1 MAIAPLQ
8 LPSSQPFTQQIDFAT
23 PLARIGQSIDTAQ
36 QRQSLADLGKGIMDG
51 SVNIHQAAGQALA
64 AGNSQLGLSLLKL
77 EQLGAQSANGVYGT
91 PIYGTDANGKTV
103 LGAITKNG
111 QFRQLDTGGVT
122 PTPGV
127 RFLDTGTGFI
137 GMNSRTGQPMG
148 PISGG
153 QGGVTGASSP
163 AAGALAASPVPASP
177 AAPAAPFRQDP
188 LSIGNVIGGG
198 TANPGAPQGN
208 FIPKDIRGAEAAKAE
223 GKAQG
228 TAVAEY
234 QSIKSKMPGL
244 EQVVKKLDGLADKA
258 TYTLA
263 GQGLDNSMRQ
273 LGMQPRDAAI
283 ARAQYTA
290 TVDNQILPLLR
301 DTFGA
306 QFTEREG
313 NVLRATLGDPN
324 KSPKEKQALLRA
336 FIDQKNR
343 DVEALRVRTGQPAT
357 QRPAQSSAPPM
368 QGARQA
374 PDGNW
379 YVQQNGRYFRVEQ

>member
-64 AGNSQLGLSLLKL
+64 AGNQPLGLSLLKL

-91 PIYGTDANGKTV
+91 PIYGTDAQGNTV

-111 QFRQLDTGGVT
+111 QFRKLDTGGVT

-127 RFLDTGTGFI
+127 KFLDLGTGFRAY
-137 GMNSRTGQPMG
+137 GSRSGLPVQQPG
-148 PISGG
+148 AAPGG
-153 QGGVTGASSP
+153 P
-163 AAGALAASPVPASP
+163 AAMPDATPSPVPAMP
-177 AAPAAPFRQDP
+177 QPVPQDRS
-188 LSIGNVIGGG
+188 SINGIIGGG
-198 TANPGAPQGN
+198 TANPAAPQATMPAQPG
-208 FIPKDIRGAEAAKAE
+208 FIPKDVRGEAAAKAE

-228 TAVAEY
+228 DAIAQY
-234 QSIKSKMPGL
+234 QSINSKMPGL
-244 EQVVKKLDGLADKA
+244 ETVVKKLDDLANKA
-258 TYTLA
+258 TYTYA
-263 GQGLDNSMRQ
+263 GQGLDNTMRQ
-273 LGMQPRDAAI
+273 LGMTPRDAAV

-336 FIDQKNR
+336 FIDQKKR
-343 DVEALRVRTGQPAT
+343 DVEALRVRTGQAP
-357 QRPAQSSAPPM
+357 QQSAPPM